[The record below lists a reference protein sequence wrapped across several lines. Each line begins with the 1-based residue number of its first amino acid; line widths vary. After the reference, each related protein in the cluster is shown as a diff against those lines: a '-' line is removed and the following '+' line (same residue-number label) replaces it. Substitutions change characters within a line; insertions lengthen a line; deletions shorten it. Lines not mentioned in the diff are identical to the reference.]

1 MNSIGLKL
9 AQYNPCPG
17 ETCAPATAPALA
29 GLHRGPCWGEGKG
42 ATPRS
47 KSSLITAGQ
56 TGTEQAG
63 TPFA

>member
-1 MNSIGLKL
+1 MITLLLLLFMLRSLC
-9 AQYNPCPG
+9 YMERPPG
-17 ETCAPATAPALA
+17 KIVLPQ
-29 GLHRGPCWGEGKG
+29 GWYGCWGEGKG

-56 TGTEQAG
+56 TETEQAG